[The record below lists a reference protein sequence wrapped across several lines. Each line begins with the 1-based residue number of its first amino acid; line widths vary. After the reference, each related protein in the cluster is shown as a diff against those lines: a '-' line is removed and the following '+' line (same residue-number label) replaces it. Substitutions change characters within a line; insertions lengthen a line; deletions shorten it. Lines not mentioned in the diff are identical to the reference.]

1 VTTGDGRSQTT
12 GGRSRD
18 VTGLDYDR
26 LQRQHGKLKTAYEVG
41 SGVKALGYADCK
53 MQQTRL
59 ERYRSAPVHETLIRL
74 ISGKPC
80 TLHYYRAR
88 AEKQQLLTEAIRCAD
103 GDAILTVWIRRHI
116 FKCQL

>member
-1 VTTGDGRSQTT
+1 MITGDGRSQA
-12 GGRSRD
+12 GRNRD
-18 VTGLDYDR
+18 IAGLDYDR
-26 LQRQHGKLKTAYEVG
+26 LQRQHGKLKAAYEVG
-41 SGVKALGYADCK
+41 PGVEDLGYSDRK

-74 ISGKPC
+74 INGKPC
-80 TLHYYRAR
+80 TLHYYRSR

-103 GDAILTVWIRRHI
+103 GDAILTVWLRRHI